1 MSFLRIGTA
10 CVVINDAGHVLLSK
24 RSDLGVWNLPSG
36 RLDKGEYLRD
46 AAAREVR
53 EETGITI
60 ETERLAGLYYITR
73 WQRLDVVYVG
83 HPIGGEMVKDT
94 HETKDNRYFPP
105 DNLPDSLI
113 RPLIVT
119 NALSGKTVL
128 HVIETP
134 ADDYRRLRQK
144 FARRWIVNLLSGHPE
159 PRYPRFNIVASIEGS
174 NECIRCDGSAPPWRQ
189 LPSGTVTT
197 IADIRQDISSNTIA
211 FIFR

>member
-1 MSFLRIGTA
+1 MGTA

-53 EETGITI
+53 EETGITA
-60 ETERLAGLYYITR
+60 ETDRLAGLYYITR

-83 HPIGGEMVKDT
+83 RPIGGEMVKDT

-113 RPLIVT
+113 RPFIVT
-119 NALSGKTVL
+119 NALSGETAL
-128 HVIETP
+128 RVIETP
-134 ADDYRRLRQK
+134 ADDYHRLRQK

-159 PRYPRFNIVASIEGS
+159 PRYPRFNIFASIKGS
-174 NECIRCDGSAPPWRQ
+174 NERIRCDGSAPPWEQFAQHRPCQ
-189 LPSGTVTT
+189 L
-197 IADIRQDISSNTIA
+197 ADFRQDTISDMIE
-211 FIFR
+211 FVFREL